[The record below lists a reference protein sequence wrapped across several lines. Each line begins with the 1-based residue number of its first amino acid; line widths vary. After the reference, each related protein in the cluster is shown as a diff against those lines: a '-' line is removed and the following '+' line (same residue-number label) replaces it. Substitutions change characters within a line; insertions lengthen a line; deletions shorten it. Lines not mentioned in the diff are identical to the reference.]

1 MLSKSWTILAPE
13 YTGQLLAQM
22 SALRDDAKASTQNG
36 CTTSSTSS
44 PTCKHV
50 SVSICCD
57 LSLLALLTLAHLLHP
72 ATHKQS
78 SGYKR
83 SCLATR

>member
-1 MLSKSWTILAPE
+1 MLSKSWTIFAPE

-22 SALRDDAKASTQNG
+22 SALRDDAEASTQNA

-50 SVSICCD
+50 SVSICCA
-57 LSLLALLTLAHLLHP
+57 LSLPALLTLAYLLHP
-72 ATHKQS
+72 ATDKQS
-78 SGYKR
+78 SGYEP
-83 SCLATR
+83 SLLATC